1 MKSKTKKFILGVI
14 ILLFISNSTFAQ
26 NKWSLEECIDHAREN
41 SLVILQ
47 ARANSRLADINRTAL
62 QEVRYP
68 SLNFSTNYGLRFGRT
83 IDPTTNAFETSTL
96 NTNGLSLNTN
106 WLLYNGNRINHL
118 VYQSKLDLEATR
130 KDQEQISNDLA
141 LEISS
146 LYLTILLAKENLSV
160 AENNLALSKNQFE
173 QINILVRNG
182 ARAIGEKYEAES
194 QLLLQEQIVI
204 NSQNAVMMGLMTLAQ
219 LLQIEDF
226 NLFDIEDIDIE
237 IDESA
242 LSLALPQIYNSAL
255 STQPQIAA
263 AKLRVQS
270 SQYSSKIARSE
281 YYPTIALFANLN
293 TNYSSLSR
301 QIDRLE
307 PTMSSPTPV
316 IINGE
321 LSTVEYFQFSPIF
334 INNPYFNQLE
344 QNFGMGVGIQL
355 NLPIYDNG
363 RIRAGVNRAHVQEQL
378 SEIQSEQIQQQLR
391 NNVERSVADA
401 IAARASYQAALK
413 NIAAAERSFFDV
425 QKRYNSGTSSLFEFN
440 SIQFRYQNAQVESV
454 RAKYDYIFKLK
465 IIDFFS
471 GKSIRF

>member
-1 MKSKTKKFILGVI
+1 MKSRSAKFILGVLI
-14 ILLFISNSTFAQ
+14 SFLLPQVVSAQ
-26 NKWSLEECIDHAREN
+26 NKWSLKECIIHAREN
-41 SLVILQ
+41 SLIILQ
-47 ARANSRLADINRTAL
+47 ARANSRLAEVNRLAA

-96 NTNGLSLNTN
+96 NTNGLSLNTS
-106 WLLYNGNRINHL
+106 WLLYNGNRINHTIF
-118 VYQSKLDLEATR
+118 QSKLDLEATR
-130 KDQEQISNDLA
+130 KDQEQISNDLS

-160 AENNLALSKNQFE
+160 AENNLALTKNQFE
-173 QINILVRNG
+173 QIDILVRNG
-182 ARAIGEKYEAES
+182 ARSIGEKYEAES

-204 NSQNAVMMGLMTLAQ
+204 NSQNAVMMSLLNLAQ
-219 LLQIEDF
+219 LLQLEDYSV
-226 NLFDIEDIDIE
+226 FDIEDIDIE
-237 IDESA
+237 IDESV
-242 LSLALPQIYNSAL
+242 LSLAVPQIYNAAL
-255 STQPQIAA
+255 TTQPQIAA
-263 AKLRVQS
+263 AKYRIQS
-270 SQYSSKIARSE
+270 SQYSSKIAKSG

-344 QNFGMGVGIQL
+344 QNFGVGVGIQL

-391 NNVERSVADA
+391 NNVERAVADA
-401 IAARASYQAALK
+401 IAARASYLATIK
-413 NIAAAERSFFDV
+413 NVAAAERSFFDV
-425 QKRYNSGTSSLFEFN
+425 QKRYDSGTSSLFEFN
-440 SIQFRYQNAQVESV
+440 TIQFRYQNAQVESV

-465 IIDFFS
+465 IIEFYS
-471 GKSIRF
+471 GNGVRF